1 MREVVIL
8 GSGRTAGGKYGGSLK
23 SLTAP
28 QFGAVVVR
36 ETIKRA
42 GIEPEMIEQT
52 ILGNAWQA
60 GVGPNPARMT
70 AVNGGVPVDSPA
82 VSVNVRC
89 GSSIQ
94 ALIMGSQAI
103 KAEDVDTVLVGGIES
118 SNQVPYGL
126 LKARWGYRMGK
137 GEVVDLLHHDGFQC
151 PLGGGLMG
159 ELTDV
164 YAAELGIT
172 REEQDAFAAD
182 SHNKTEAAAKAGKFE
197 EEIIP
202 IEIPGRKGAVTVFK
216 DEEIYREGVTAES
229 LSKLRAVFTKD
240 GTITAGNACALCD
253 AAAAQVLM
261 DREKAESMGLTPM
274 ALVKGYAFV
283 GYEPKRFGLSPIK
296 AMPAALKMAG
306 MSMEDMDLIE
316 LNEAFAA
323 QYIACERAL
332 GIDRSKVNVNG
343 GAIAMGHPVAATG
356 SKILTSLLYALKAQD
371 KQFGIFSACIGGGNG
386 VALVVERLN

>member
-8 GSGRTAGGKYGGSLK
+8 GSGRTAGGKYSGSLQ
-23 SLTAP
+23 SVTAP
-28 QFGAVVVR
+28 QLGAVVIR
-36 ETIKRA
+36 ETIKRS
-42 GIEPEMIEQT
+42 GIEPTVIDQT
-52 ILGNAWQA
+52 IFGNAWQA
-60 GVGPNPARMT
+60 GVGPNPARLA
-70 AVNGGVPVDSPA
+70 AVNGGVPVDAPA

-103 KAEDVDTVLVGGIES
+103 KAEDVDTVLVGGTES
-118 SNQVPYGL
+118 ANNVPYGL

-137 GEVVDLLHHDGFQC
+137 GDVVDLLHHDGFLC

-159 ELTDV
+159 ELTDA
-164 YAAELGIT
+164 YAKELGIT
-172 REEQDAFAAD
+172 REEQDEFAAD
-182 SHNKTEAAAKAGKFE
+182 CHNKTEAAAKTGKFE

-202 IEIPGRKGAVTVFK
+202 IEIPGRKGEVVVFK
-216 DEEIYREGVTAES
+216 DEEIYRAGVTPES
-229 LSKLRAVFTKD
+229 LAKLKAVFTKD
-240 GTITAGNACALCD
+240 GTVTAGNACALCD

-261 DREKAESMGLTPM
+261 DRGKAESMGLKPM
-274 ALVKGYAFV
+274 ALVRGYAFV
-283 GYEPKRFGLSPIK
+283 GYDPKRFGLSPIK
-296 AMPAALKMAG
+296 AIPVALKQAG
-306 MSMEDMDLIE
+306 LSLEDMDLIE

-323 QYIACERAL
+323 QYIACERGL

-356 SKILTSLLYALKAQD
+356 SKILTTLLYALKD
-371 KQFGIFSACIGGGNG
+371 RNKQFGLVSACVGGGNG